1 MPRKNTAAI
10 RMLILDVDGVLTD
23 GRLYFG
29 LRGEAL
35 KQFHVRDG
43 HGIKQLA
50 RAGIEVAVISG
61 RKSKMV
67 DVRCRELGV
76 EHLRQ
81 GAEDKV
87 AELERLCRKLK
98 IEPSACACIGDDVPD
113 VPIMRKVALAFAVAD
128 AHPEVRHAA
137 HLITKLPG
145 GHGAVREVCDYLL
158 AHGSSNRAVSEGT
171 PGGGKGIPSG
181 GGSAPKARSR

>member
-23 GRLYFG
+23 GRLFFG
-29 LRGEAL
+29 PGGEAL

-43 HGIKQLA
+43 HGIKQVA

-67 DVRCRELGV
+67 DIRCRELGV
-76 EHLRQ
+76 EHVRQ

-87 AELERLCRKLK
+87 AALEQLCAKLK

-113 VPIMRKVALAFAVAD
+113 VPVMRKVALAFAVAD
-128 AHPEVRHAA
+128 AHPEARHAA

-145 GHGAVREVCDYLL
+145 GHGAVREVCDYLM
-158 AHGSSNRAVSEGT
+158 AHGSPVPAH
-171 PGGGKGIPSG
+171 
-181 GGSAPKARSR
+181 GSATRPHKARSK